1 MPVRF
6 TSPSLGGQR
15 DAFFKPGEW
24 EASLS
29 FRRLHADEWFVGR
42 DVNEAAAPF
51 GQPLYLNISSVDLS
65 ITRGLSQRASVT
77 LTVPFSYGRHSR
89 LYADKVR
96 HEVSARGVGDIN
108 AVANVWLWDPASAQD
123 GNVSLGLGVKAPT
136 GNGQV
141 EDDFFAADGSVS
153 KRVVDQSIQLGDGG
167 WGFIAQGQG
176 YRHLLSRVSGYAFGS
191 YLVAPRKK
199 TNVPSP
205 LAGVTLSVPDVYS
218 VRTGV
223 AFALAPSHGL
233 SANLGLRA
241 DGIPLRDVV
250 GGGDDG
256 FRRPGHTL
264 FLDPG
269 GALRI
274 GRHELTLSV
283 PIRLRQDFSRSLI
296 ERERNLLGGGDLARY
311 LVFAGYSARW

>member
-15 DAFFKPGEW
+15 DGFFKPGEW
-24 EASLS
+24 EASVS

-51 GQPLYLNISSVDLS
+51 GQPLYLNINSVDLS
-65 ITRGLSQRASVT
+65 VTRGISRRVSVT

-89 LYADKVR
+89 LYADMVR

-108 AVANVWLWDPASAQD
+108 AVANVWLWDPDVVQD
-123 GNVSLGLGVKAPT
+123 GNVSLGFGAKAPT
-136 GNGQV
+136 GDFRVQ
-141 EDDFFAADGSVS
+141 DDFFAADGSVS
-153 KRVVDQSIQLGDGG
+153 RRVVDQSIQLGDGG
-167 WGFIAQGQG
+167 WGFIAHARGFRRLG
-176 YRHLLSRVSGYAFGS
+176 DRLSGYAFGA
-191 YLVAPRKK
+191 YLVAPKKK

-205 LAGVTLSVPDVYS
+205 LSGVPLSVPDVYS
-218 VRTGV
+218 MRTGLTL
-223 AFALAPSHGL
+223 ALAPSHGL
-233 SANLGLRA
+233 STNLGVRI

-256 FRRPGHTL
+256 FRRPGYTL
-264 FLDPG
+264 FFDPG
-269 GALRI
+269 AAMRI
-274 GRHELTLSV
+274 GRHEFTLSV
-283 PIRLRQDFSRSLI
+283 PIRLRQNFSRSLI
-296 ERERNLLGGGDLARY
+296 ERERNLPGGGDLARY